1 MKPDLNEVLR
11 ERYAEIDRV
20 IRTSDLPEECIAAL
34 LARFAWVKEHIWKS
48 KQHREF
54 PDMDKIENVIRN
66 GKEERLPHE

>member
-20 IRTSDLPEECIAAL
+20 IRTSGLPDNRIAAL

-48 KQHREF
+48 KQHRQF
-54 PDMDKIENVIRN
+54 PDMDKIENMIRN
-66 GKEERLPHE
+66 GEED